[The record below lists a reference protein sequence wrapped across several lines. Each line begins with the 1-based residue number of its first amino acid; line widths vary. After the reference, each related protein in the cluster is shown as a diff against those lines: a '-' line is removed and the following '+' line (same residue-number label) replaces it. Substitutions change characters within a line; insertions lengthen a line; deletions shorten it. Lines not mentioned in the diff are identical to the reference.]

1 MHWDLTKMYSGF
13 DDAKL
18 AADFAQAQALN
29 QELAALLQEK
39 PADVGALLVQAVR
52 TAQKRSEKMALVG
65 EFIFLNLATN
75 AKNEQALAWMDK
87 LMRAQVEMQQTSS
100 AFTRYVSKVEGLD
113 ALIAREPLLKEHEYM
128 LKTMV
133 KDAAHVM
140 DPAIEGPVLKMQMTG
155 GEAWSQLSDQIMATH
170 MVEMEIDG
178 EKQSLP
184 LSTVRGMATS
194 PEATVR
200 RRAYEAELASYPR
213 IELAMAA
220 CLNGI
225 KGEAL
230 TLCELQHYDTVLD
243 TALDAAKID
252 RQTLDAMLTAMRES
266 LPAFRRYFRAKARH
280 LGHEGGL
287 PFYDLFAPI
296 GAAGKTYTLEEARQL
311 LVQVFGQFSEK
322 MSRFIDRAFEEHW
335 IDAFPYEGK
344 QGGAFC
350 AGVHPLGISYVL
362 ANFEGSLD
370 SVSTLAHE
378 LGHAYHGD
386 CVKHLSILN
395 ADYPMT
401 LAETASIFNET
412 MLVAKLQEGANPQ
425 ERLMLLDQQIG
436 KRGASGGGHFEPL
449 PVPESE
455 VIERRKDHTMLPDE
469 LKEIMLDAQKQT
481 YGDGLDENVLHPYMW
496 ACKTHYYSASLH
508 FYNFPYAFGLLFGL
522 GVYERYLEKGEAFL
536 PEYDALLAATG
547 LGDVKDVAARVGID
561 VTDVNFW
568 RKSLSVVEKMI
579 DEMEKLA

>member
-194 PEATVR
+194 PDASVR

-266 LPAFRRYFRAKARH
+266 LPTFRRYFRAKARH

-436 KRGASGGGHFEPL
+436 NAAQVVVDILSRFL
-449 PVPESE
+449 FESE

-496 ACKTHYYSASLH
+496 ACKTHYYSANLH

>member
-1 MHWDLTKMYSGF
+1 MYSGF

-100 AFTRYVSKVEGLD
+100 AFMRYVSKVEGLD

-194 PEATVR
+194 PDASVR

-322 MSRFIDRAFEEHW
+322 MSRFIDRAFEERW

-436 KRGASGGGHFEPL
+436 NAAQVVVDILSRFL
-449 PVPESE
+449 FESE

>member
-1 MHWDLTKMYSGF
+1 MRWDLSALYEGF
-13 DDAKL
+13 DSPAFAGDMAALERDTAQAREMLAQAGGRPAGEVLAELIRRMQDLQCLSARLGNMVALTL
-18 AADFAQAQALN
+18 AADANDEGALGQYDRLCQREVEMSQLWSQAARYTAGIDN
-29 QELAALLQEK
+29 LAALCRI
-39 PADVGALLVQAVR
+39 D
-52 TAQKRSEKMALVG
+52 
-65 EFIFLNLATN
+65 
-75 AKNEQALAWMDK
+75 
-87 LMRAQVEMQQTSS
+87 
-100 AFTRYVSKVEGLD
+100 
-113 ALIAREPLLKEHEYM
+113 PLLAQHEY
-128 LKTMV
+128 LLRCWQRE
-133 KDAAHVM
+133 AAHTI
-140 DPAIEGPVLKMQMTG
+140 DPALEGVVLQMRVTG
-155 GEAWSQLSDQIMATH
+155 GEAWSKLRDDLDAGHT
-170 MVEMEIDG
+170 VRCVLG
-178 EKQSLP
+178 EKEQVLT
-184 LSTVRGMATS
+184 LSQARNLAYSPDPQVRQA
-194 PEATVR
+194 
-200 RRAYEAELASYPR
+200 AYQAELAAYPA
-213 IELAMAA
+213 IEQPMAA

-436 KRGASGGGHFEPL
+436 NAAQVVVDILSRFL
-449 PVPESE
+449 FESE

-481 YGDGLDENVLHPYMW
+481 YGDGLDENALHPYMW

>member
-100 AFTRYVSKVEGLD
+100 AFMRYVSKVEGLD

-155 GEAWSQLSDQIMATH
+155 GEAWSQLSDQITATH

-213 IELAMAA
+213 IELTMAA

-436 KRGASGGGHFEPL
+436 NAAQVVVDILSRFL
-449 PVPESE
+449 FESE

>member
-194 PEATVR
+194 PDASVR

-436 KRGASGGGHFEPL
+436 NAAQVVVDILSRFL
-449 PVPESE
+449 FESE

>member
-1 MHWDLTKMYSGF
+1 MTHDERMGVYQRYRG
-13 DDAKL
+13 
-18 AADFAQAQALN
+18 N
-29 QELAALLQEK
+29 NPQELADLLE
-39 PADVGALLVQAVR
+39 V
-52 TAQKRSEKMALVG
+52 
-65 EFIFLNLATN
+65 
-75 AKNEQALAWMDK
+75 
-87 LMRAQVEMQQTSS
+87 
-100 AFTRYVSKVEGLD
+100 
-113 ALIAREPLLKEHEYM
+113 
-128 LKTMV
+128 
-133 KDAAHVM
+133 
-140 DPAIEGPVLKMQMTG
+140 PVLETSLPDGLFGMQLKLLG
-155 GEAWSQLSDQIMATH
+155 QDFICLSPGLSD
-170 MVEMEIDG
+170 ED
-178 EKQSLP
+178 
-184 LSTVRGMATS
+184 
-194 PEATVR
+194 
-200 RRAYEAELASYPR
+200 RRA
-213 IELAMAA
+213 
-220 CLNGI
+220 
-225 KGEAL
+225 
-230 TLCELQHYDTVLD
+230 
-243 TALDAAKID
+243 
-252 RQTLDAMLTAMRES
+252 
-266 LPAFRRYFRAKARH
+266 
-280 LGHEGGL
+280 
-287 PFYDLFAPI
+287 
-296 GAAGKTYTLEEARQL
+296 
-311 LVQVFGQFSEK
+311 
-322 MSRFIDRAFEEHW
+322 
-335 IDAFPYEGK
+335 
-344 QGGAFC
+344 
-350 AGVHPLGISYVL
+350 
-362 ANFEGSLD
+362 
-370 SVSTLAHE
+370 TLAHE

-436 KRGASGGGHFEPL
+436 NAAQVVVDILSRFL
-449 PVPESE
+449 FESE

>member
-52 TAQKRSEKMALVG
+52 TAQKRSEKKALVG

-194 PEATVR
+194 PDASVR

-436 KRGASGGGHFEPL
+436 NAAQVVVDILSRFL
-449 PVPESE
+449 FESE

>member
-155 GEAWSQLSDQIMATH
+155 GEAWSQLSDQITATH

-194 PEATVR
+194 PDASVR

-213 IELAMAA
+213 IELTMAA

-322 MSRFIDRAFEEHW
+322 MSRFIDRAFEERW

-436 KRGASGGGHFEPL
+436 NAAQVVVDILSRFL
-449 PVPESE
+449 FESE

>member
-100 AFTRYVSKVEGLD
+100 AFMRYVSKVEGLD

-155 GEAWSQLSDQIMATH
+155 GEAWSQLSDQITATH

-194 PEATVR
+194 PDASVR

-322 MSRFIDRAFEEHW
+322 MSRFIDRAFEERW

-436 KRGASGGGHFEPL
+436 NAAQVVVDILSRFL
-449 PVPESE
+449 FESE

>member
-29 QELAALLQEK
+29 QELAVLLQEK

-194 PEATVR
+194 PDASVR

-436 KRGASGGGHFEPL
+436 NAAQVVVDILSRFL
-449 PVPESE
+449 FESE

-481 YGDGLDENVLHPYMW
+481 YGDGLDENALHPYMW

>member
-1 MHWDLTKMYSGF
+1 M
-13 DDAKL
+13 
-18 AADFAQAQALN
+18 
-29 QELAALLQEK
+29 
-39 PADVGALLVQAVR
+39 
-52 TAQKRSEKMALVG
+52 RS
-65 EFIFLNLATN
+65 
-75 AKNEQALAWMDK
+75 
-87 LMRAQVEMQQTSS
+87 
-100 AFTRYVSKVEGLD
+100 
-113 ALIAREPLLKEHEYM
+113 
-128 LKTMV
+128 
-133 KDAAHVM
+133 
-140 DPAIEGPVLKMQMTG
+140 
-155 GEAWSQLSDQIMATH
+155 
-170 MVEMEIDG
+170 
-178 EKQSLP
+178 
-184 LSTVRGMATS
+184 
-194 PEATVR
+194 VR

-436 KRGASGGGHFEPL
+436 NAAQVVVDILSRFL
-449 PVPESE
+449 FESE

>member
-194 PEATVR
+194 PDASVR

-311 LVQVFGQFSEK
+311 LVQVFGQFSKK

-436 KRGASGGGHFEPL
+436 NAAQVVVDILSRFL
-449 PVPESE
+449 FESE

-547 LGDVKDVAARVGID
+547 LGDVKDVAARAWAS
-561 VTDVNFW
+561 TL
-568 RKSLSVVEKMI
+568 RM
-579 DEMEKLA
+579 

>member
-100 AFTRYVSKVEGLD
+100 AFMRYVSKVEGLD

-266 LPAFRRYFRAKARH
+266 LPTFRRYFRAKARH

-436 KRGASGGGHFEPL
+436 NAAQVVVDILSRFL
-449 PVPESE
+449 FESE

-496 ACKTHYYSASLH
+496 ACKTHYYSANLH

>member
-100 AFTRYVSKVEGLD
+100 AFMRYVSKVEGLD

-194 PEATVR
+194 PDASVR

-436 KRGASGGGHFEPL
+436 NAAQVVVDILSRFL
-449 PVPESE
+449 FESE

-561 VTDVNFW
+561 VTDVNL
-568 RKSLSVVEKMI
+568 SLI
-579 DEMEKLA
+579 HI

>member
-29 QELAALLQEK
+29 QELAVLLQEK

-100 AFTRYVSKVEGLD
+100 AFMRYVSKVEGLD

-194 PEATVR
+194 PDASVR

-436 KRGASGGGHFEPL
+436 NAARVVVDILSRFL
-449 PVPESE
+449 FESE

-481 YGDGLDENVLHPYMW
+481 YGDGLDENALHPYMW

>member
-100 AFTRYVSKVEGLD
+100 AFMRYVSKVEGLD

-436 KRGASGGGHFEPL
+436 NAAQVVVDILSRFL
-449 PVPESE
+449 FESE

-481 YGDGLDENVLHPYMW
+481 YGDGLDENALHPYMW

>member
-194 PEATVR
+194 PDASVR

-266 LPAFRRYFRAKARH
+266 LPTFRRYFRAKARH

-287 PFYDLFAPI
+287 PFYDLFAPS

-436 KRGASGGGHFEPL
+436 NAAQVVVDILSRFL
-449 PVPESE
+449 FESE

-469 LKEIMLDAQKQT
+469 LKAIMLDAQKQT

>member
-29 QELAALLQEK
+29 QELAVLLQEK

-155 GEAWSQLSDQIMATH
+155 GEAWSQLSDQITATH

-194 PEATVR
+194 PDASVR

-436 KRGASGGGHFEPL
+436 NAAQVVVDILSRFL
-449 PVPESE
+449 FESE

-481 YGDGLDENVLHPYMW
+481 YGDGLDENVLHPY
-496 ACKTHYYSASLH
+496 
-508 FYNFPYAFGLLFGL
+508 YNFPYAFGLLFGL

>member
-18 AADFAQAQALN
+18 AADFAQEQALN

-100 AFTRYVSKVEGLD
+100 AFMRYVSKVEGLD

-194 PEATVR
+194 PDASVR

-436 KRGASGGGHFEPL
+436 NAAQVVVDILSRFL
-449 PVPESE
+449 FESE

>member
-155 GEAWSQLSDQIMATH
+155 GEAWSQLSDQITATH

-194 PEATVR
+194 PDASVR

-436 KRGASGGGHFEPL
+436 NAAQVVVDILSRFL
-449 PVPESE
+449 FESE

-481 YGDGLDENVLHPYMW
+481 YGDGLDENVMHPYMW

>member
-29 QELAALLQEK
+29 QELAVLLQEK

-113 ALIAREPLLKEHEYM
+113 ALIVREPLLKEHEYM

-436 KRGASGGGHFEPL
+436 NAAQVVVDILSRFL
-449 PVPESE
+449 FESE
-455 VIERRKDHTMLPDE
+455 VIEHRKDHTMLPDE

-481 YGDGLDENVLHPYMW
+481 YGDGLDENALHPYMW

>member
-113 ALIAREPLLKEHEYM
+113 ALIVREPLLKEHEYM

-194 PEATVR
+194 PDASVR

-436 KRGASGGGHFEPL
+436 NAAQVVVDILSRFL
-449 PVPESE
+449 FESE

>member
-436 KRGASGGGHFEPL
+436 NAAQVVVDILSRFL
-449 PVPESE
+449 FESE

-481 YGDGLDENVLHPYMW
+481 YGDGLDENALHPYMW

>member
-100 AFTRYVSKVEGLD
+100 AFMRYVSKVEGLD

-194 PEATVR
+194 PDASVR

-311 LVQVFGQFSEK
+311 LVQVFGQFSKK

-436 KRGASGGGHFEPL
+436 NAAQVVVDILSRFL
-449 PVPESE
+449 FESE

-496 ACKTHYYSASLH
+496 ACKTHYYSANLH

>member
-100 AFTRYVSKVEGLD
+100 AFMRYVSKVEGLD

-436 KRGASGGGHFEPL
+436 NAAQVVVDILSRFLFEY
-449 PVPESE
+449 E

>member
-29 QELAALLQEK
+29 QELAVLLQEK

-322 MSRFIDRAFEEHW
+322 MSQFIDRAFEEHW

-436 KRGASGGGHFEPL
+436 NAAQVVVDILSRFL
-449 PVPESE
+449 FESE

>member
-1 MHWDLTKMYSGF
+1 MHLDLTKMYSGF

-100 AFTRYVSKVEGLD
+100 AFMRYVSKVEGLD

-155 GEAWSQLSDQIMATH
+155 GEAWSQLSDQITATH

-213 IELAMAA
+213 IELTMAA

-436 KRGASGGGHFEPL
+436 NAAQVVVDILSRFL
-449 PVPESE
+449 FESE

>member
-155 GEAWSQLSDQIMATH
+155 GEAWSQLSDQITATH

-194 PEATVR
+194 PDASVR

-213 IELAMAA
+213 IELTMAA

-322 MSRFIDRAFEEHW
+322 MSRFIDRAFEERW

-436 KRGASGGGHFEPL
+436 NAAQVVVDILSRFL
-449 PVPESE
+449 FESE

-481 YGDGLDENVLHPYMW
+481 YGDGLDENALHPYMW

>member
-155 GEAWSQLSDQIMATH
+155 GEAWSQLSDQITATH

-436 KRGASGGGHFEPL
+436 NAAQVVVDILSRFL
-449 PVPESE
+449 FESE

>member
-155 GEAWSQLSDQIMATH
+155 GEAWSQLSDQITATH

-436 KRGASGGGHFEPL
+436 NAAQVVVDILSRFL
-449 PVPESE
+449 FESE

-496 ACKTHYYSASLH
+496 ACKTHYYSANLH

>member
-100 AFTRYVSKVEGLD
+100 AFMRYVSKVEGLD

-194 PEATVR
+194 PDASVR

-266 LPAFRRYFRAKARH
+266 LPTFRRYFRAKARH

-436 KRGASGGGHFEPL
+436 NAAQVVVDILSRFL
-449 PVPESE
+449 FESE

-481 YGDGLDENVLHPYMW
+481 YGDGLDENALHPYMW

>member
-29 QELAALLQEK
+29 QELAVLLQEK

-113 ALIAREPLLKEHEYM
+113 ALIVREPLLKEHEYM

-436 KRGASGGGHFEPL
+436 NAAQVVVDILSRFL
-449 PVPESE
+449 FESE

>member
-1 MHWDLTKMYSGF
+1 MYSGF

-100 AFTRYVSKVEGLD
+100 AFMRYVSKVEGLN

-194 PEATVR
+194 PDASVR

-436 KRGASGGGHFEPL
+436 NAAQVVVDILSRFL
-449 PVPESE
+449 FESE

>member
-194 PEATVR
+194 PDASVR

-436 KRGASGGGHFEPL
+436 NAAQVVVDILSRFL
-449 PVPESE
+449 FESE

-481 YGDGLDENVLHPYMW
+481 YGDGLDENALHPYMW

>member
-29 QELAALLQEK
+29 QELAVLLQEK

-436 KRGASGGGHFEPL
+436 NAAQVVVDILSRFL
-449 PVPESE
+449 FESE

>member
-155 GEAWSQLSDQIMATH
+155 GEAWSQLSDQITATH

-436 KRGASGGGHFEPL
+436 NAAQVVVDILSRFL
-449 PVPESE
+449 FESE

-481 YGDGLDENVLHPYMW
+481 YGDGLDENALHPYMW

>member
-39 PADVGALLVQAVR
+39 PEDVGALLVQAVR

-155 GEAWSQLSDQIMATH
+155 GEAWSQLSDQITATH

-194 PEATVR
+194 PDASVR

-213 IELAMAA
+213 IELTMAA

-436 KRGASGGGHFEPL
+436 NAAQVVVDILSRFL
-449 PVPESE
+449 FESE

-481 YGDGLDENVLHPYMW
+481 YGDGLDENALHPYMW